1 MADQIIL
8 AFQKGGLWM
17 WAILFFQITSLV
29 IIAERVLFL
38 FFKRREGQKRYAEG
52 FAGLIRRGELK
63 QALAKAEKDRASSK
77 GGEPA
82 AAAIEAGVQALLDCG
97 GPEDIQGKMDEAL
110 RPETAA
116 LEKRTPFLVMLGN
129 VGTLTGLLGTIMGM
143 IKAFSA
149 VTYASPAEKAVL
161 LSSGVSEAMNTTAYG
176 LIMAIPALFMFAVLQ
191 NRAGSLQED
200 LSQGALKIF
209 NLLSYSC
216 QAVYEKQPIPAK
228 APAPKASPK
237 ARAKSSPKEQKNLF
251 DQDSPKKA
259 QRLPGAA
266 G

>member
-29 IIAERVLFL
+29 IIAERVVFL

-52 FAGLIRRGELK
+52 FAGLIRGGELK
-63 QALAKAEKDRASSK
+63 QAAAKAEKDRAGPK

-110 RPETAA
+110 RPEIAA

-216 QAVYEKQPIPAK
+216 QAVYEKKPFPAAAAAPSK
-228 APAPKASPK
+228 AGSR
-237 ARAKSSPKEQKNLF
+237 ARAKSGPKEQKNFF
-251 DQDSPKKA
+251 DQDSPKEA
-259 QRLPGAA
+259 AGAA